1 MVGAGKTK
9 VFQTTRA
16 PMNSFGSMGA
26 LKLGDFPKM
35 AVKKLAGA
43 FFLHAP
49 QARRKIF

>member
-26 LKLGDFPKM
+26 LKSENTENTEKY
-35 AVKKLAGA
+35 
-43 FFLHAP
+43 
-49 QARRKIF
+49 